1 MPGKPKASSPPEA
14 ASFSED
20 GSSFRRLTPA
30 VRARRFRTPVTIQ
43 YNNYRMSS
51 QTPLMSQYLGVKK
64 EHPDAILLF
73 RLGDFYEMF
82 YDDAKTASEI
92 LGIALTSRDRSKK
105 NPVPL
110 CGVPYHSAEPHIS
123 KLLASGKKVAVC
135 EQMGDP
141 KRTKGIVERK
151 VVRVLT
157 PGAVLDS
164 ENLESRTN
172 NFLACVAGD
181 GEDGF
186 ALSFCDISTGE
197 FRTSLFPSRE
207 DLLSELSRVG
217 PKEILVPDRDTEP
230 PFSGS
235 PSGPGPRALITKVDS
250 WKWEPGRCREILRDG
265 FGVLTLEAAEIEKR
279 PGCVCACG
287 VLFDYLRETQRD
299 FLPRIEFPGYYDT
312 ADHMKIDEW
321 TARNLELGSSSGGS
335 AGHSLLGVMDET
347 RSPMGARLLRRR
359 MNCPL
364 LCAGEIGRRQDAAA
378 ELLENLSVREDLME
392 ALGRVG
398 DLERLIH
405 RIETPSA
412 RPRDLASLRDSS
424 FYLERLRDA
433 MADLRSEALASLRE
447 RMDDFRDLRDYLEGA
462 LVETPPAFAREGGVI
477 REGFSPELDRL
488 RGIQSDGRRWISELE
503 GRERERTG
511 IASLKIGYNRV
522 FGYYIEVTKSKLPLV
537 PEDYSRRQTLA
548 GAERFTSPELK
559 ECEEQILTA
568 AERITGLEASL
579 FEEVRARAAA
589 EAPRVKAAAAVV
601 AETDVFC
608 SMGEI
613 ASRYGYCRPEFVSRP
628 LVELRGCRHPVVER
642 IGPDGGFVPNDVTLD
657 SEADRFMIITGPNM
671 SGKSTLIRQVA
682 LVSLMAQM
690 GSFVPAREA
699 RLGIVDRIFSRVG
712 ASDNL
717 TAGRSTFMV
726 EMVETA
732 HILRNAT
739 PRSLVILD
747 EIGRGTSTF
756 DGMSIAWAVSEYL
769 CDLGPL
775 TLFATHYHELS
786 NLADARSGVVNSNV
800 AVKEEGGEIL
810 FLRRLVPGATSH
822 SYGIQVARLAG
833 VPAKVLSS
841 ARKVLFSLEKFKAQ
855 LSQSMLG
862 GQLLLFD
869 AEPEGESEAEYRREE
884 LLAEDLAAL
893 DPENMTPIEALSR
906 LAELVEKAKRNQS

>member
-1 MPGKPKASSPPEA
+1 M
-14 ASFSED
+14 
-20 GSSFRRLTPA
+20 
-30 VRARRFRTPVTIQ
+30 
-43 YNNYRMSS
+43 N
-51 QTPLMSQYLGVKK
+51 QYLSVKR
-64 EHPDAILLF
+64 EYPDSILLF

-82 YDDAKTASEI
+82 YEDAKIASEI

-110 CGVPYHSAEPHIS
+110 CGVPFHSVEPHIS

-135 EQMGDP
+135 EQIGDP
-141 KRTKGIVERK
+141 KQAKGIVDRK

-157 PGAVLDS
+157 PGVVLDS
-164 ENLESRTN
+164 ENLEAKSN
-172 NFLACVAGD
+172 NFLACVAE
-181 GEDGF
+181 GENGF
-186 ALSFCDISTGE
+186 GLSFCDISTGE
-197 FRTSLFPSRE
+197 FRTSFFPSSQ
-207 DLLSELSRVG
+207 DLLSELAHIA
-217 PKEILVPDRDTEP
+217 PKEILILDQDTE
-230 PFSGS
+230 S
-235 PSGPGPRALITKVDS
+235 PWIRSLSNANPRTLVTRVDS
-250 WKWEPGRCREILRDG
+250 WKWEPERCGDLLRDG
-265 FGVLTLEAAEIEKR
+265 FAVLTLEALEIEKA
-279 PGCVCACG
+279 PGCVSACG

-299 FLPRIEFPGYYDT
+299 FLPRIEFPRYYDT
-312 ADHMKIDEW
+312 VDHMKIDEW
-321 TARNLELGSSSGGS
+321 TARNLELRSTAEDSVS
-335 AGHSLLGVMDET
+335 HSLLGVMDET
-347 RSPMGARLLRRR
+347 RSPMGARLLRRF
-359 MNCPL
+359 MSYPL
-364 LCAGEIGRRQDAAA
+364 LDIEEIKKRQGAAG
-378 ELLENLSVREDLME
+378 ELLENISAREDLME
-392 ALGRVG
+392 ALRRTG

-424 FYLERLRDA
+424 FYVERLRDA
-433 MADLRSEALASLRE
+433 MADLGSGALVSLRE
-447 RMDDFRDLRDYLEGA
+447 RMDDFRDLRSYLEGA
-462 LVETPPAFAREGGVI
+462 LVETPPVFAREGGVI

-488 RGIQSDGRRWISELE
+488 RKIQSDGRRWISDLE

-511 IASLKIGYNRV
+511 IANLKIGYNRV
-522 FGYYIEVTKSKLPLV
+522 FGYYMEVTNSKLSLV

-548 GAERFTSPELK
+548 GSERFISPELK
-559 ECEEQILTA
+559 EYEEQILTA
-568 AERITGLEASL
+568 AERIAELEASL

-589 EAPRVKAAAAVV
+589 EAQRIKATASVV

-613 ASRYGYCRPEFVSRP
+613 ASRYGYCRPEFVPRP
-628 LVELRGCRHPVVER
+628 LVELKDCRHPVVER
-642 IGPDGGFVPNDVTLD
+642 MGLESGFVPNDVTLD
-657 SEADRFMIITGPNM
+657 SEDKRFVIITGPNM

-682 LVSLMAQM
+682 LISLMAQM

-699 RLGIVDRIFSRVG
+699 RLGVVDRIFSRVG

-732 HILRNAT
+732 HILQNAT

-769 CDLGPL
+769 YDLGPL

-786 NLADARSGVVNSNV
+786 NLADVKAGIANSNV
-800 AVKEEGGEIL
+800 SVKEEGGEIL
-810 FLRRLVPGATSH
+810 FLRKLLPGATSH

-833 VPAKVLSS
+833 VPAKVLNS
-841 ARKVLFSLEKFKAQ
+841 ARKVLFSLEKLKAS

-869 AEPEGESEAEYRREE
+869 AETERESEVEFQKEE

-893 DPENMTPIEALSR
+893 DPMNMTPMEAL
-906 LAELVEKAKRNQS
+906 EKLVELCEKARQRRS

>member
-1 MPGKPKASSPPEA
+1 
-14 ASFSED
+14 
-20 GSSFRRLTPA
+20 
-30 VRARRFRTPVTIQ
+30 
-43 YNNYRMSS
+43 
-51 QTPLMSQYLGVKK
+51 MSQYLSVKR

-164 ENLESRTN
+164 ENLESKTN

-197 FRTSLFPSRE
+197 FRTSFFPSRE

-217 PKEILVPDRDTEP
+217 PKEILVPDSDDGPLWLKSP
-230 PFSGS
+230 PD
-235 PSGPGPRALITKVDS
+235 PGPRALVTEVDS
-250 WKWEPGRCREILRDG
+250 WKWELERCREILRDG

-321 TARNLELGSSSGGS
+321 TARNLELEGSSEGS
-335 AGHSLLGVMDET
+335 AGRSLLGVMDET

-359 MNCPL
+359 MSYPL

-378 ELLENLSVREDLME
+378 ELLENLSAREDLME
-392 ALGRVG
+392 SLRRVG

-424 FYLERLRDA
+424 LCVERLRGA
-433 MADLRSEALASLRE
+433 MADLRSEALSSLRE
-447 RMDDFRDLRDYLEGA
+447 SMDDFRDLRDYLEGA
-462 LVETPPAFAREGGVI
+462 LVEAPPAFAREGGVI

-522 FGYYIEVTKSKLPLV
+522 FGYYIEVTKSKLELV
-537 PEDYSRRQTLA
+537 PEEYSRRQTLA
-548 GAERFTSPELK
+548 GGERFTSPELK

-568 AERITGLEASL
+568 AERIAALEASL

-589 EAPRVKAAAAVV
+589 GAPRVKAAAAVV

-657 SEADRFMIITGPNM
+657 SGADRFMIITGPNM

-786 NLADARSGVVNSNV
+786 NLADARSGVANSNV

-810 FLRRLVPGATSH
+810 FLRKLVPGATSH

-833 VPAKVLSS
+833 VPAKVLNS
-841 ARKVLFSLEKFKAQ
+841 ARKVLFSLEKFKAG

-869 AEPEGESEAEYRREE
+869 AETDGEPEAEYRREE

-906 LAELVEKAKRNQS
+906 LAELVEKAKER

>member
-1 MPGKPKASSPPEA
+1 
-14 ASFSED
+14 
-20 GSSFRRLTPA
+20 
-30 VRARRFRTPVTIQ
+30 
-43 YNNYRMSS
+43 MSL
-51 QTPLMSQYLGVKK
+51 QTPLMSQYLSVKK
-64 EHPDAILLF
+64 EYPDAILFF

-110 CGVPYHSAEPHIS
+110 CGVPFHSAEPHIS

-135 EQMGDP
+135 EQVSDQ
-141 KRTKGIVERK
+141 KKTKGLVDRK

-164 ENLESRTN
+164 ENLESKSN
-172 NFLACVAGD
+172 NFLACVA
-181 GEDGF
+181 EEKDGF
-186 ALSFCDISTGE
+186 GLSFCDISTGE
-197 FRTSLFPSRE
+197 FRTSFFRSPE
-207 DLLSELSRVG
+207 DLISEIASIDPR
-217 PKEILVPDRDTEP
+217 EILVPDSDAEP
-230 PFSGS
+230 PWLK
-235 PSGPGPRALITKVDS
+235 PLLDANPCTLVTKVDS
-250 WKWEPGRCREILRDG
+250 WKWEFERCREILTDG
-265 FGVLTLEAAEIEKR
+265 FSVLTLEAFEIEKEL
-279 PGCVCACG
+279 GCVRACG
-287 VLFDYLRETQRD
+287 VLFDYLRETQKD
-299 FLPRIEFPGYYDT
+299 FMPEVEFPKYYDT
-312 ADHMKIDEW
+312 VDYMKIDEW
-321 TARNLELGSSSGGS
+321 TARNLELRSSIEGSLK
-335 AGHSLLGVMDET
+335 HSLLGVMDET
-347 RSPMGARLLRRR
+347 RSPMGARLLHRW
-359 MNCPL
+359 MSYPL
-364 LCAGEIGRRQDAAA
+364 LDAEEIEKRQEAAG
-378 ELLENLSVREDLME
+378 ELLENLSARKDLVA
-392 ALGRVG
+392 ALGKVG

-424 FYLERLRDA
+424 FYIEKLRDA
-433 MADLRSEALASLRE
+433 MLDFSSETLASLCG
-447 RMDDFRDLRDYLEGA
+447 RMDDFRDLRGYLEGA
-462 LVETPPAFAREGGVI
+462 LVEAPPVSAREGGVI

-488 RGIQSDGRRWISELE
+488 RKIQGDGRKWISELE

-511 IASLKIGYNRV
+511 IANLKIGYNRV
-522 FGYYIEVTKSKLPLV
+522 FGYYIEVTNSKLSSV
-537 PEDYSRRQTLA
+537 PEDYSRRQTLS
-548 GAERFTSPELK
+548 GSERFISPELK
-559 ECEEQILTA
+559 EYEEQILTA
-568 AERITGLEASL
+568 AERIAELEASL
-579 FEEVRARAAA
+579 FEEVRKQAAV
-589 EAPRVKAAAAVV
+589 EAPRVKATAAVV

-613 ASRYGYCRPEFVSRP
+613 ASRYGYCRPEFVPRP
-628 LVELRGCRHPVVER
+628 AIELKDSRHPVVER
-642 IGPDGGFVPNDVTLD
+642 MGLERGFVPNDVTLD
-657 SEADRFMIITGPNM
+657 SEDKRFMIITGPNM

-682 LVSLMAQM
+682 LISLMAQM
-690 GSFVPAREA
+690 GSFVPARTA

-732 HILRNAT
+732 HILQNAT

-769 CDLGPL
+769 YDLGPL

-786 NLADARSGVVNSNV
+786 NLADVKPGITNSNV

-810 FLRRLVPGATSH
+810 FLRKLVPGATSH

-833 VPAKVLSS
+833 VPAKVLNS
-841 ARKVLFSLEKFKAQ
+841 ARKVLFSLEKFKAG

-869 AEPEGESEAEYRREE
+869 TEGDGESEAAFRKEE
-884 LLAEDLAAL
+884 LLTDDLATL
-893 DPENMTPIEALSR
+893 DPMNMTPMEALEK
-906 LAELVEKAKRNQS
+906 LIELSEKAKK

>member
-1 MPGKPKASSPPEA
+1 
-14 ASFSED
+14 
-20 GSSFRRLTPA
+20 
-30 VRARRFRTPVTIQ
+30 
-43 YNNYRMSS
+43 MSS
-51 QTPLMSQYLGVKK
+51 QTPLMSQYLSVKK
-64 EHPDAILLF
+64 EYPDSILLF

-110 CGVPYHSAEPHIS
+110 CGVPFHSVEPHIS
-123 KLLASGKKVAVC
+123 KLLGNGKKVAIC
-135 EQMGDP
+135 EQVGDP
-141 KRTKGIVERK
+141 KKTRGLVERK

-164 ENLESRTN
+164 ENLESKNN
-172 NFLACVAGD
+172 NFLACVA
-181 GEDGF
+181 EENEGF
-186 ALSFCDISTGE
+186 ALCFCDISTGE
-197 FRTSLFPSRE
+197 FRTSFFRLPE
-207 DLLSELSRVG
+207 DLLSELAGIDPR
-217 PKEILVPDRDTEP
+217 EILIPDSDSEP
-230 PFSGS
+230 PWLKPLLDAS
-235 PSGPGPRALITKVDS
+235 PRTLVTRVDS
-250 WKWEPGRCREILRDG
+250 WKWELERCREILTDG
-265 FGVLTLEAAEIEKR
+265 FSVLTLEALEIEEE
-279 PGCVCACG
+279 PGCVRACG
-287 VLFDYLRETQRD
+287 ALFDYLRETQKD
-299 FLPRIEFPGYYDT
+299 FMPEVEFPRYYDT
-312 ADHMKIDEW
+312 VDYMKIDEW
-321 TARNLELGSSSGGS
+321 TARNLELRSSTEGSQK
-335 AGHSLLGVMDET
+335 HSLLGVMDET
-347 RSPMGARLLRRR
+347 RSPMGARLLRRW
-359 MNCPL
+359 MSYPL
-364 LCAGEIGRRQDAAA
+364 LDAEKIKKRQEAVG
-378 ELLENLSVREDLME
+378 ELLESLSTREDLME
-392 ALGRVG
+392 ALGKVG

-424 FYLERLRDA
+424 FYVERLRDA
-433 MADLRSEALASLRE
+433 MSDLGSGALASLRE
-447 RMDDFRDLRDYLEGA
+447 GMDDFRDLRGYLEGA
-462 LVETPPAFAREGGVI
+462 LVDAPPVFAREGGII

-488 RGIQSDGRRWISELE
+488 RKIQSDGRKWISALE
-503 GRERERTG
+503 GREKERTG
-511 IASLKIGYNRV
+511 IANLKIGYNRV
-522 FGYYIEVTKSKLPLV
+522 FGYYIEVTNSRLSLV

-548 GAERFTSPELK
+548 GSERFTSPELK
-559 ECEEQILTA
+559 EYEEQILTA
-568 AERITGLEASL
+568 AERITELEASL
-579 FEEVRARAAA
+579 FEQVRRQAAA

-613 ASRYGYCRPEFVSRP
+613 ASRYGYCRPEFVPHSKI
-628 LVELRGCRHPVVER
+628 ELKDSRHPVVER
-642 IGPDGGFVPNDVTLD
+642 ISTERRFVPNDVTLD
-657 SEADRFMIITGPNM
+657 SQDKRFMIITGPNM

-682 LVSLMAQM
+682 LISLMAQM

-732 HILRNAT
+732 HILQNAT

-769 CDLGPL
+769 YDLGPI

-786 NLADARSGVVNSNV
+786 NLADVKSGITNSNV

-810 FLRRLVPGATSH
+810 FLRKLVPGATSH

-833 VPAKVLSS
+833 VPAKVLNS
-841 ARKVLFSLEKFKAQ
+841 ARKVLFSLEKLKAS

-869 AEPEGESEAEYRREE
+869 AEADKESEAAFRKEE
-884 LLAEDLAAL
+884 LLTEDLAAL
-893 DPENMTPIEALSR
+893 DPMNMTPMEALSK
-906 LAELVEKAKRNQS
+906 LIELSEKAKK

>member
-1 MPGKPKASSPPEA
+1 
-14 ASFSED
+14 
-20 GSSFRRLTPA
+20 
-30 VRARRFRTPVTIQ
+30 
-43 YNNYRMSS
+43 
-51 QTPLMSQYLGVKK
+51 MSQYLSVKR

-164 ENLESRTN
+164 ENLESKTN

-197 FRTSLFPSRE
+197 FRTSFFPSRE

-217 PKEILVPDRDTEP
+217 PKEILIPDSDGGAP
-230 PFSGS
+230 WPGS
-235 PSGPGPRALITKVDS
+235 APGPGPRALITKVDS
-250 WKWEPGRCREILRDG
+250 WKWEPGRCGEILRDG
-265 FGVLTLEAAEIEKR
+265 FGVLTLEAAEIEGR
-279 PGCVCACG
+279 PACVLACG

-299 FLPRIEFPGYYDT
+299 FLPRIEFPRYYDT

-359 MNCPL
+359 MSYPL

-869 AEPEGESEAEYRREE
+869 AETEGESEAEYRREE

>member
-1 MPGKPKASSPPEA
+1 M
-14 ASFSED
+14 
-20 GSSFRRLTPA
+20 
-30 VRARRFRTPVTIQ
+30 
-43 YNNYRMSS
+43 N
-51 QTPLMSQYLGVKK
+51 QYLRVKK
-64 EHPDAILLF
+64 QHPDAILLF

-82 YDDAKTASEI
+82 YDDAKVASEI

-110 CGVPYHSAEPHIS
+110 CGVPFHSAESHIS

-135 EQMGDP
+135 EQTGDP

-157 PGAVLDS
+157 PGVVLDP
-164 ENLESRTN
+164 ENLEGKSN
-172 NFLACVAGD
+172 NFLACVAEE
-181 GEDGF
+181 EDGF
-186 ALSFCDISTGE
+186 GLSFSDISTGE
-197 FRTSLFPSRE
+197 FRTSFFPSRE
-207 DLLSELSRVG
+207 DLLSELSHIG
-217 PKEILVPDRDTEP
+217 PKEILIPDQDADP
-230 PFSGS
+230 PWLKSLLDS
-235 PSGPGPRALITKVDS
+235 NPRTLVTRVGS
-250 WKWEPGRCREILRDG
+250 WKWELQRCAETLKDG
-265 FGVLTLEAAEIEKR
+265 FSVLTLEAAEIEKR
-279 PGCVCACG
+279 PGCVLSCG

-299 FLPRIEFPGYYDT
+299 YLPRIEFPRYYDT
-312 ADHMKIDEW
+312 VDYMKTDEW
-321 TARNLELGSSSGGS
+321 TARNLELRASTEGSRK
-335 AGHSLLGVMDET
+335 HSLLGVMDET
-347 RSPMGARLLRRR
+347 RSPMGARLLRRF
-359 MNCPL
+359 MSYPL
-364 LCAGEIGRRQDAAA
+364 LDIEEIKKRQEAAG
-378 ELLENLSVREDLME
+378 ELLERLSAREEIME

-412 RPRDLASLRDSS
+412 RPRDIASLRDSS
-424 FYLERLRDA
+424 FCVEKLRDA
-433 MADLRSEALASLRE
+433 MRDLRSEALVSLRE
-447 RMDDFRDLRDYLEGA
+447 RMDDFRDLRSYLEGA
-462 LVETPPAFAREGGVI
+462 LAETPPALAREGGVI
-477 REGFSPELDRL
+477 RDGFSPELDRL
-488 RGIQSDGRRWISELE
+488 RKIQSDGRRWISGLE

-511 IASLKIGYNRV
+511 IANLKIGYNRV
-522 FGYYIEVTKSKLPLV
+522 FGYYIEVTNSKLSLV

-548 GAERFTSPELK
+548 GSERFISPELK

-568 AERITGLEASL
+568 AERITELEAEL
-579 FEEVRARAAA
+579 FEGVRVRAAA
-589 EAPRVKAAAAVV
+589 GAKRIKATAAAA

-613 ASRYGYCRPEFVSRP
+613 ASRYGYCRPEFVP
-628 LVELRGCRHPVVER
+628 NPTVELRDSRHPVVER
-642 IGPDGGFVPNDVTLD
+642 INLEKGFVPNDVALD

-682 LVSLMAQM
+682 LISLMAQM
-690 GSFVPAREA
+690 GSFVPARAA
-699 RLGIVDRIFSRVG
+699 RLGVVDRIFSRVG

-732 HILRNAT
+732 HILQNAT
-739 PRSLVILD
+739 PRSLVVLD

-769 CDLGPL
+769 YDLGPL

-786 NLADARSGVVNSNV
+786 NLADVKAGITNSNV
-800 AVKEEGGEIL
+800 SVKEEGGEIL
-810 FLRRLVPGATSH
+810 FLRKLVPGATSH

-833 VPAKVLSS
+833 VPAKVLNS
-841 ARKVLFSLEKFKAQ
+841 ARKVLFSLEKFKAG

-869 AEPEGESEAEYRREE
+869 AEPEGDSEAEFRKEE

-893 DPENMTPIEALSR
+893 DPMNMTPIEALAK
-906 LAELVEKAKRNQS
+906 LVELSEKAKK

>member
-1 MPGKPKASSPPEA
+1 M
-14 ASFSED
+14 
-20 GSSFRRLTPA
+20 
-30 VRARRFRTPVTIQ
+30 
-43 YNNYRMSS
+43 N
-51 QTPLMSQYLGVKK
+51 QYLRVKK
-64 EHPDAILLF
+64 QHPDAILLF

-110 CGVPYHSAEPHIS
+110 CGVPFHSAESHIS

-135 EQMGDP
+135 EQTGDP

-157 PGAVLDS
+157 PGVVLDP
-164 ENLESRTN
+164 ENLEGKSN
-172 NFLACVAGD
+172 NFLACVAEE
-181 GEDGF
+181 EDGF
-186 ALSFCDISTGE
+186 GLSFSDISTGE
-197 FRTSLFPSRE
+197 FRTSFFPSRE
-207 DLLSELSRVG
+207 DLLSELSHIG
-217 PKEILVPDRDTEP
+217 PKEILIPDQDADP
-230 PFSGS
+230 PWLKSLLDS
-235 PSGPGPRALITKVDS
+235 NPRTLATRVGS
-250 WKWEPGRCREILRDG
+250 WKWELQRCAETLKDG
-265 FGVLTLEAAEIEKR
+265 FSVLTLEAAEIEKR
-279 PGCVCACG
+279 PGCVLSCG

-299 FLPRIEFPGYYDT
+299 YLPRIEFPRYYDT
-312 ADHMKIDEW
+312 VDYMKTDEW
-321 TARNLELGSSSGGS
+321 TARNLELKASTEGSRK
-335 AGHSLLGVMDET
+335 HSLLGVMDET
-347 RSPMGARLLRRR
+347 RSPMGARLLRRF
-359 MNCPL
+359 MSYPL
-364 LCAGEIGRRQDAAA
+364 LDIEEIKKRQEAAG
-378 ELLENLSVREDLME
+378 ELLERLSAREELME

-412 RPRDLASLRDSS
+412 RPRDIASLRDSS
-424 FYLERLRDA
+424 FCVEKLRDA
-433 MADLRSEALASLRE
+433 MRDLRSEALVSLRE
-447 RMDDFRDLRDYLEGA
+447 RMDDFRDLRSYLEGA
-462 LVETPPAFAREGGVI
+462 LAETPPALAREGGVI
-477 REGFSPELDRL
+477 RDGFSPELDRL
-488 RGIQSDGRRWISELE
+488 RKIQSDGRRWISGLE

-511 IASLKIGYNRV
+511 IANLKIGYNRV
-522 FGYYIEVTKSKLPLV
+522 FGYYIEVTNSKLSLV

-548 GAERFTSPELK
+548 GSERFISPELK

-568 AERITGLEASL
+568 AERITELEAEL
-579 FEEVRARAAA
+579 FEGVRVRAAA
-589 EAPRVKAAAAVV
+589 GAKRIKATAAAA

-613 ASRYGYCRPEFVSRP
+613 ASRYGYCRPEFVP
-628 LVELRGCRHPVVER
+628 NPTVELRDSRHPVVER
-642 IGPDGGFVPNDVTLD
+642 INLEKGFVPNDVALD

-682 LVSLMAQM
+682 LISLMAQM
-690 GSFVPAREA
+690 GSFVPARAA
-699 RLGIVDRIFSRVG
+699 RLGVVDRIFSRVG

-732 HILRNAT
+732 HILQNAT
-739 PRSLVILD
+739 PRSLVVLD

-769 CDLGPL
+769 YDLGPL

-786 NLADARSGVVNSNV
+786 NLADVKAGITNSNV
-800 AVKEEGGEIL
+800 SVKEEGGEIL
-810 FLRRLVPGATSH
+810 FLRKLVPGATSH

-833 VPAKVLSS
+833 VPAKVLNS
-841 ARKVLFSLEKFKAQ
+841 ARKVLFSLEKFKAG

-869 AEPEGESEAEYRREE
+869 AEPEGDSEAEFRKEE

-893 DPENMTPIEALSR
+893 DPMNMTPIEALAK
-906 LAELVEKAKRNQS
+906 LVELSEKAKK